1 MSRKHNE
8 GHGIDDR
15 RRASLTLPSSPSPE
29 TRRRH
34 PPPPSPLHSKQAS
47 KQQSF
52 SVVHSPKFPDFILPW
67 LPPNFHAPSPHS
79 FFLGVSFFFFFLANL
94 VLSPI
99 SRREFGVIDGL
110 MLLWVSAAVVNDLTC
125 YSEGFEEDKIRRWIP
140 SPCHCCPNPVVTI
153 SRSPPPLTSS
163 HLLAYPSL
171 PPAPARLENF
181 CVKWMA
187 RETALFMA
195 TPSRATSTGSELFRR
210 SLRASP

>member
-47 KQQSF
+47 NRRSF
-52 SVVHSPKFPDFILPW
+52 SQISRLYTPLTPSKFPGPLLIL
-67 LPPNFHAPSPHS
+67 S
-79 FFLGVSFFFFFLANL
+79 FLVFLFYFYFLANL

-99 SRREFGVIDGL
+99 SQREFGVIDGL
-110 MLLWVSAAVVNDLTC
+110 MLLWVSAAVVNNLTW

-153 SRSPPPLTSS
+153 SRSPPPLPSS
-163 HLLAYPSL
+163 HLLASPSL

-181 CVKWMA
+181 GVKWMA